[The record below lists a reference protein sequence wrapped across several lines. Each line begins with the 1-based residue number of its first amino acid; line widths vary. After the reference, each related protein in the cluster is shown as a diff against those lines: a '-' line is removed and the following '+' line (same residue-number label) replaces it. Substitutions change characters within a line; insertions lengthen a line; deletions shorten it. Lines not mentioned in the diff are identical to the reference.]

1 MKNLEVFS
9 IYSNFAAVFYMFRV
23 MNLNYLIFDFKPN
36 DSWLNLIRPQTFS
49 SRLTQRKK
57 SLSYN
62 SVYNCHNH
70 KEGGEI

>member
-23 MNLNYLIFDFKPN
+23 MNYLIFDDFKPN
-36 DSWLNLIRPQTFS
+36 DSWLNRKPQTFT
-49 SRLTQRKK
+49 RFTQRKK
-57 SLSYN
+57 SLLDD